1 MRKSMMRVVL
11 IFLVPLLVSCGVASA
26 IIPTAPPSPL
36 PSAHGFS
43 LQPSAWSIQ
52 YSPSMP
58 SSPSQAAGGWYFDF
72 PQGPEADGAASVHYV
87 TTPSG
92 GGLASS
98 SWLGAVFEIAETGA
112 AVYQYKLKAD
122 NTCDNPAI
130 VSLFLQQQGDR
141 LTASEPYKRWWSVG
155 GYALKS
161 GSGELT
167 VSLEDGSK
175 WLSVF
180 GERGNASAAASAGFA
195 AAKQYL
201 GNIGLTFGGG
211 CFKGHGVNLAP
222 GSGTSRFT
230 LTTLRAE

>member
-1 MRKSMMRVVL
+1 MMRVVL
-11 IFLVPLLVSCGVASA
+11 IFLVPLLVGCGVASA

-43 LQPSAWSIQ
+43 LEPSAWSIQ
-52 YSPSMP
+52 YSRSMP

-130 VSLFLQQQGDR
+130 VSLFLQQQG
-141 LTASEPYKRWWSVG
+141 
-155 GYALKS
+155 
-161 GSGELT
+161 
-167 VSLEDGSK
+167 VSLLKTRFERTDGGARQESDARQCFRTARSGVCRARPSRAK
-175 WLSVF
+175 R
-180 GERGNASAAASAGFA
+180 EFA
-195 AAKQYL
+195 RHYNRR
-201 GNIGLTFGGG
+201 NI
-211 CFKGHGVNLAP
+211 
-222 GSGTSRFT
+222 S
-230 LTTLRAE
+230 